1 MENTAPRDGLYGALN
16 KLFSLNFT
24 CLRLSKQDTPK
35 TEARTY
41 SRDEIFGRS
50 SGDRWVSRKLEDIS
64 NIRNSLISGLSET
77 IVDQTEN
84 IKLIEEELAKAKT
97 ALLMVYNIWFEKN
110 KKFEEVFDGFVCK
123 DPEFAEMIHFFET
136 HESFYTEE
144 PAIIQIAQIYSNYI
158 DLQTKSSALKT
169 FQEIAETLF
178 QDFNSYGRPNFYHG
192 KPTNPNILAISK
204 KQIEEFEKEAKGYLS
219 RVEGQARAVNKKALM
234 LQRKLKSKRL
244 QGPER
249 EAVEQEHAVEI
260 LNLRNLNMIYNI
272 ATELVDFANQF
283 KLRIEAANNDLNP
296 TWLGNFCEGLVDFL
310 TGATSVERPV
320 LDSVYAHKS
329 EFNYIKYLK
338 MLLKDFASPE
348 SVKQANE
355 RPTEIKKFE

>member
-1 MENTAPRDGLYGALN
+1 MENQSPRSGLYGALN
-16 KLFSLNFT
+16 KLFSLNHT
-24 CLRLSKQDTPK
+24 CLRLSKQDTPP
-35 TEARTY
+35 EVRTY
-41 SRDEIFGRS
+41 GRNEIFNKS
-50 SGDRWVSRKLEDIS
+50 SGERWVSRKLEDIS
-64 NIRNSLISGLSET
+64 SIRNSLISGLSET

-97 ALLMVYNIWFEKN
+97 ALTMVYNIWFEKD
-110 KKFEEVFDGFVCK
+110 KKFEEIFDGFVCK

-136 HESFYTEE
+136 HEAFYTEDE
-144 PAIIQIAQIYSNYI
+144 ALIKIAQIYSNYI

-178 QDFNSYGRPNFYHG
+178 YDFNDYGRPNFYNG
-192 KPTNPNILAISK
+192 KPTNPNITSISK
-204 KQIEEFEKEAKGYLS
+204 KEIEEFEKEAKGYLS
-219 RVEGQARAVNKKALM
+219 RVEGQARIVNKKALM

-244 QGPER
+244 KGEER
-249 EAVEQEHAVEI
+249 STVEQEHAVEI
-260 LNLRNLNMIYNI
+260 LQLRNLNIIYNI

-283 KLRIEAANNDLNP
+283 KLRIEAANQDLNP
-296 TWLGNFCEGLVDFL
+296 TWLGNFCENLVDFL

-338 MLLKDFASPE
+338 MLLKDFSSPE
-348 SVKQANE
+348 SVKAAYSKPIEVQK
-355 RPTEIKKFE
+355 IQ